1 MPTVLLCVSGMRDA
15 ADEQRVQQALEAEL
29 GVFGAVASRR
39 SECVDVDYEDDEVRV
54 DRLLEIVESAGF
66 RAVLGG

>member
-29 GVFGAVASRR
+29 GVFGAVASCRN
-39 SECVDVDYEDDEVRV
+39 ECVDVDYEDDEVRL

-66 RAVLGG
+66 RAALGG